1 MLSGVGSRLAGAASL
16 AGLVLLAA
24 ACGGGGAATAKA
36 ADSSTTV
43 TPSSSSVGQQQTMSD
58 YLQCLKDHG
67 ITVPTDANGN
77 PTFGPRGANGANGS
91 SGADTSTPPD
101 SSGTPPSSFDRNGFQ
116 QARQACGTPPGR
128 AGGAGGTGGAP
139 ADPQAAQ
146 QAALLFAACLRA
158 QGLNVPDPD
167 FSTTTTTPPT
177 SAGTANGNGG
187 GFRRGGGAIGAI
199 MRNLDQND
207 PTVQA
212 ALQKCQADFP
222 GRNGQGGATTT
233 APTTG

>member
-16 AGLVLLAA
+16 AGVVLLAA
-24 ACGGGGAATAKA
+24 ACGGGGSGTAKA

-43 TPSSSSVGQQQTMSD
+43 APSSSTAGQQQTMSD

-77 PTFGPRGANGANGS
+77 PTFGPRGASGANGGGGS
-91 SGADTSTPPD
+91 TGAAPSAPPD
-101 SSGTPPSSFDRNGFQ
+101 SSGTPPSSFDRSGFQ

-128 AGGAGGTGGAP
+128 AGGAGGGGAP

-146 QAALLFAACLRA
+146 QAALQFAACLRA

-177 SAGTANGNGG
+177 SAGTTNGTGG
-187 GFRRGGGAIGAI
+187 GFRRVSGPACFLRI
-199 MRNLDQND
+199 
-207 PTVQA
+207 
-212 ALQKCQADFP
+212 
-222 GRNGQGGATTT
+222 ATGP
-233 APTTG
+233 ASRLVVSLCGL